1 MMNYFS
7 KSREIILL
15 VALIVF
21 LIALFTGMLPEGSKK
36 NSPTN
41 IITEQHEGKRT
52 NQGVRP
58 GKRGIGFKNFSTALK
73 IGDMKT
79 QRGYFL
85 VILGFLIGWFGWL
98 WLVVKGF
105 KKSITWGIVII
116 SFSFFGALFFARNY
130 WDEAKI
136 PLLLSSIG
144 GFMFYVG
151 MQSIII

>member
-1 MMNYFS
+1 MNYFS

-15 VALIVF
+15 IALIVF
-21 LIALFTGMLPEGSKK
+21 LVALFTGMLPEGPKK
-36 NSPTN
+36 NNPTN

-52 NQGVRP
+52 NQSIQTRER
-58 GKRGIGFKNFSTALK
+58 GKGFKNFSTALK
-73 IGDMKT
+73 SGDMKT

-85 VILGFLIGWFGWL
+85 VILGVLIGKFGWL

-105 KKSITWGIVII
+105 KKSVTWGIVII
-116 SFSFFGALFFARNY
+116 SFSFLGALFFARSY